1 MVTRTVMVGLVVGV
15 VGIEIAAAEDLTAQH
30 VFDEFATADGSVA
43 VLMAGEVDPR
53 LVVPLMQTVAA
64 GGAESVRIGVAGDVP
79 GRQALLD
86 ELTALGS
93 GRSGWDVC
101 SDWLTPMWDDDTRPE
116 RMSSF
121 LQETFG
127 GSIVVLDNG
136 VNDRE
141 RFHPAIGEDPFEGRA
156 ENPIFHGLFHPEAGW
171 SVVEDPDDYRAAWQ
185 ALDVVPWGQDV
196 NGC

>member
-1 MVTRTVMVGLVVGV
+1 MHMGVALTVIGGS
-15 VGIEIAAAEDLTAQH
+15 AASAEEFTAQH
-30 VFDEFATADGSVA
+30 VFDEFARADGSVA

-64 GGAESVRIGVAGDVP
+64 GGAESVRIGVAADVP
-79 GRQALLD
+79 GRQALL
-86 ELTALGS
+86 EEFTALGS
-93 GRSGWDVC
+93 DRVGWDVC
-101 SDWLTPMWDDDTRPE
+101 SDWLTPMWDGDTRAQE
-116 RMSSF
+116 MSSF

-136 VNDRE
+136 PNDRE
-141 RFHPAIGEDPFEGRA
+141 RFHPAIGEDPFEGQA

-171 SVVEDPDDYRAAWQ
+171 SVIEDPDDYRAAWQ
-185 ALDVVPWGQDV
+185 TLDGLPRGQDV